1 MTEAGSLEKPES
13 QRGFE
18 TARAVLDKLDRLFDA
33 ANPEAVFAAPV
44 SAEGRTVITAAEVLV
59 WAGAGGGG
67 GGGGSRPGAETPA
80 AETGEA
86 AEERAENGPSEGYG
100 VGVGGGGS
108 ALARPVAVI
117 IIDGQ
122 GVRVEPVVDVTKIAL
137 AALTALGS
145 MLFMFLRMQRAGK

>member
-1 MTEAGSLEKPES
+1 MTEAGSLERPET

-18 TARAVLDKLDRLFDA
+18 TAQTVLDKLDRLFDA

-67 GGGGSRPGAETPA
+67 GGGTSQPTAETPA
-80 AETGEA
+80 AETVETT
-86 AEERAENGPSEGYG
+86 EERAASGPNEGYG
-100 VGVGGGGS
+100 IGVGGGGS
-108 ALARPVAVI
+108 TLARPVAVI
-117 IIDGQ
+117 IMDSQ
-122 GVRVEPVVDVTKIAL
+122 GVRVEPIVDVTKIAL

-145 MLFMFLRMQRAGK
+145 MVFMLLRMQRK

>member
-1 MTEAGSLEKPES
+1 MTEVGSLERPET
-13 QRGFE
+13 QRGYE
-18 TARAVLDKLDRLFDA
+18 TAQAVLDKLDRLFDA
-33 ANPEAVFAAPV
+33 ADPETVFAAPV
-44 SAEGRTVITAAEVLV
+44 SAEGQTVITAAEVLV

-67 GGGGSRPGAETPA
+67 GGGRSQPGAETPA
-80 AETGEA
+80 AETDEA
-86 AEERAENGPSEGYG
+86 AEARADSERSEGYG
-100 VGVGGGGS
+100 VGVAGGGS

-145 MLFMFLRMQRAGK
+145 MFFMFLRMQRGAK